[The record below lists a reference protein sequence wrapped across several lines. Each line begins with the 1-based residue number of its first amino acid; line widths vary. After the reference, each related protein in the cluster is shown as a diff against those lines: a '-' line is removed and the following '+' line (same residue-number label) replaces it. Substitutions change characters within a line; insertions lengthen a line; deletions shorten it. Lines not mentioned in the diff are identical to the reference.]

1 MPRIKEYQLHPTGW
15 ENDPEREEIKLCT
28 LDYLTTM
35 AYLNHALF
43 FEVKEEEKAKVEIIL
58 KEGLERTLSQTR
70 QMNGY
75 VEPNNVGGYSIIKRK
90 DDTVKFAVQ
99 YLDSPEDNFP
109 SYSTIAKAHFTTAA
123 LGDVKVLCNAS
134 HVFGRTP
141 EARAANRPAL
151 GSFKAT
157 FIPGGLIFVIHH
169 HHFTNGI
176 DGLNSLMLQL
186 AENCYAIL
194 NKTKFPS
201 WDPRCMDRTCY
212 GLPLGFERPSSNSS
226 SSTYKHGVRGEAPSL
241 PHAQSRNRPVHSLIF
256 HLPKSKGAELKKAAS
271 PNDGTWISS
280 FNALC
285 ALTWRVFS
293 RIRQPLYKADPDFK
307 PLFGAGVSIQKYF
320 KDTGMP
326 ERLQMNMQFDITSA
340 TSHLPQFTLA
350 EIISEVP
357 LSKLASYVR
366 QLTESVSLEM
376 LTDKLEKLSHVP
388 IEDLSISVH
397 SFPLMAFYIT
407 DWRPANLS
415 AMDFGFGG
423 PAAHRHLFTEVQRG
437 QSILYPPQRGPG
449 GAGDDEGV
457 ELQIT
462 FEAELVKQLLE
473 DPEWSKYMEFRGV
486 DIWGSERQKAGR
498 AML

>member
-35 AYLNHALF
+35 TYLNHALF
-43 FEVKEEEKAKVEIIL
+43 FEVEEDQKAKVEVVL

-75 VEPNNVGGYSIIKRK
+75 AEPNDVGGYSIIKRK
-90 DDTVKFAVQ
+90 ADTVKFVVQ
-99 YLDSPEDNFP
+99 YLDSPEDKFP
-109 SYSTIAKAHFTTAA
+109 SYSTIAKAHFATAV
-123 LGDVKVLCNAS
+123 LGDVRVLCNAS
-134 HVFGRTP
+134 MMFGRTP
-141 EARAANRPAL
+141 EASPPNRPAL

-157 FIPGGLIFVIHH
+157 FIPGGLVFVIHH

-176 DGLNSLMLQL
+176 DGLNALILQL
-186 AENCYAIL
+186 AENCYAVA
-194 NKTKFPS
+194 NKTQFPS
-201 WDPRCMDRTCY
+201 WDPRCMDRTVY
-212 GLPLGFERPSSNSS
+212 DLPLGFERPSSDSS
-226 SSTYKHGVRGEAPSL
+226 PSTSKQGAPTEAKSV
-241 PHAQSRNRPVHSLIF
+241 PHVQSNEQPVQSLIF
-256 HLPKSKGAELKKAAS
+256 HLPKGKGAELKKAAS
-271 PNDGTWISS
+271 PSDGTWIST

-293 RIRQPLYKADPDFK
+293 RIRQPLYKPDLAFK
-307 PLFGAGVSIQKYF
+307 PLFGAGVSITKYF

-350 EIISEVP
+350 EVISEVP

-376 LTDKLEKLSHVP
+376 LTDTLEKLSHVP

-407 DWRPANLS
+407 DWRPARVTE
-415 AMDFGFGG
+415 MDFGFGG
-423 PAAHRHLFTEVQRG
+423 PTAHRHLFTEVQRG
-437 QSILYPPQRGPG
+437 QAILYPPQRGP

-457 ELQIT
+457 ELQVT

-486 DIWGSERQKAGR
+486 DVWDNGRRRAGR